1 MQDSPDKDALLDAES
16 LIDRGQPE
24 RALECLR
31 PWLARMPDD
40 SRLLG
45 IAGRAYNNAGR
56 LEESAASFRKA
67 AEADPGD
74 VDAVSSLGHVLAR
87 MGDRSG
93 AEAAWERALAL
104 DPEDLRSLKGLAG
117 LRAEAR
123 RYEEAAALLKRVLET
138 QPDEPDNW
146 LNLAEVLQFLD
157 RPAEAEAALQS
168 AADLAPTRADIHSNF
183 GRLLFSSGRVEAAE
197 RAYARALECDSTLP
211 EAAAGRAL
219 CLEVMGQAAVGLEL
233 LRPFLSLVD
242 RPAVVEFAA
251 GRLLATEGREQEALQ
266 HLERATG
273 SGDPHW
279 ARNPMPWY
287 AIGAVLERLER
298 YDEAFD
304 AWTEANRLKPT
315 CFDAADFGR
324 RVDRIIRWHHV
335 DRVSS
340 WQSPQETPGVQP
352 VFIVGMPRSGTTLVE
367 QILSCHPGVR
377 AGGES
382 LFFETVAARLW
393 RHSRQVSPESE
404 SEVDQ
409 LRERWFQNV
418 PTDRRDAG
426 LYTDKFPGNFMHLG
440 LVRRILPEFRV
451 IWCRRNPE
459 DTALSIYANDFNRS
473 IVPWATRLE
482 NIAAA
487 WQAHGRLM
495 EHWTTTLELPVVTI
509 HYESLVAD
517 FETEVRNLLTALDLP
532 WDPSCLSFHRS
543 GRLANTASFDQ
554 VRRPVYDTSIGRH
567 RHFHGRLR
575 PFTQSVKR

>member
-1 MQDSPDKDALLDAES
+1 MPDFPDNDALLEAES
-16 LIDRGQPE
+16 FIDRGQPE

-56 LEESAASFRKA
+56 LQEAAVSFRRA
-67 AEADPGD
+67 VEADPGG
-74 VDAVSSLGHVLAR
+74 VGAVSNLGHVLAR

-93 AEAAWERALAL
+93 AEAAWRQALAL
-104 DPEDLRSLKGLAG
+104 DPGNLRSLKGMAG

-123 RYEEAAALLKRVLET
+123 EYEEAAALLQRVVKT
-138 QPDEPDNW
+138 DPGDADNW
-146 LNLAEVLQFLD
+146 LNLAEMLQFLD
-157 RPAEAEAALQS
+157 RQAEAVEALQT
-168 AADLAPTRADIHSNF
+168 AAELVPTRSDIQSSL
-183 GRLLFSSGRVEAAE
+183 GRLFFSGGRVEAAE
-197 RAYARALECDSTLP
+197 RAYGRALECDSALP

-219 CLEVMGQAAVGLEL
+219 CLEVMGQSAVGLEL
-233 LRPFLSLVD
+233 LAPWLSRAD
-242 RPAVVEFAA
+242 RPAVVDFAA
-251 GRLLATEGREQEALQ
+251 GRLLAAEGREREALK

-273 SGDPHW
+273 SEDPHW

-287 AIGAVLERLER
+287 ARGAVLEKLER

-304 AWTEANRLKPT
+304 AWTEANRLKPAR
-315 CFDAADFGR
+315 FDAADFSR

-335 DRVSS
+335 GRVSS
-340 WQSPQETPGVQP
+340 WQPAQEKPLVKP

-367 QILSCHPGVR
+367 QILSCHPAVH

-382 LFFETVAARLW
+382 LFFETLAARLW
-393 RHSRQVSPESE
+393 QANRHVSPDSE
-404 SEVDQ
+404 AEVSR
-409 LRERWFQNV
+409 LRDRWFHDV
-418 PTDRRDAG
+418 ATDRIDTG

-440 LVRRILPEFRV
+440 LVRRILPEARV

-482 NIAAA
+482 NIAVA
-487 WQAHGRLM
+487 WDAHRRLM
-495 EHWTTTLELPVVTI
+495 EHWTTTLRLPVVTV
-509 HYESLVAD
+509 HYESLVED
-517 FETEVRNLLTALDLP
+517 LESEVRNLLSSLDLP
-532 WDPSCLSFHRS
+532 WDASCLGFHRS

-567 RHFHGRLR
+567 RHFRSRLGSFGRVLER
-575 PFTQSVKR
+575 